1 MAVTSDSIR
10 KIIRAS
16 PFKPFRIF
24 LADQRTI
31 DVKHPEFACIAQTG
45 RELCV
50 HQPDGDLERIDPL
63 LIVSIAD
70 LDDQGR
76 AMRPPESGQAA

>member
-1 MAVTSDSIR
+1 MTSDSLR
-10 KIIRAS
+10 RAILAR

-45 RELCV
+45 GEFLV
-50 HQPDGDLERIDPL
+50 HQPDGELERIDPL
-63 LIVSIAD
+63 LIVSIGE
-70 LDDQGR
+70 LDDRGR
-76 AMRPPESGQAA
+76 VLRPPETGQAA